1 MSINVFIEELVD
13 KLRSTL
19 SFFSVS
25 FNDKLVEALKKENDE
40 LKALKKEN
48 DYLGQ
53 LEQYWEAE
61 VFSLKKAAKA
71 DAKIIQDFRE
81 KEKTWKY
88 KAEIYIGYAVQP
100 HRLPHPTKRQAH
112 IKWLVDGIFLPPPL
126 REGTTTSG
134 WNLDKVVCPEIP
146 PMLI

>member
-1 MSINVFIEELVD
+1 MSINIFIEKLVD

-25 FNDKLVEALKKENDE
+25 FNEKLVEALKKENDE

-61 VFSLKKAAKA
+61 VFSLKEAAKA

-88 KAEIYIGYAVQP
+88 KAENIVGGALDSPAGQP
-100 HRLPHPTKRQAH
+100 GTREKGPVFLDGSPMDRSERQAH
-112 IKWLVDGIFLPPPL
+112 IEWLVDMIF
-126 REGTTTSG
+126 
-134 WNLDKVVCPEIP
+134 
-146 PMLI
+146 M

>member
-1 MSINVFIEELVD
+1 MSINVFIEKLVD
-13 KLRSTL
+13 KLRSSL

-61 VFSLKKAAKA
+61 VFSLKEAAKA

-81 KEKTWKY
+81 KQKTWKY
-88 KAEIYIGYAVQP
+88 KAEIYIGYASDTGL
-100 HRLPHPTKRQAH
+100 RNFLDGHPMDRSERQAH
-112 IKWLVDGIFLPPPL
+112 IEWLMYMIF
-126 REGTTTSG
+126 
-134 WNLDKVVCPEIP
+134 
-146 PMLI
+146 M

>member
-1 MSINVFIEELVD
+1 MSINVFIEKLVD
-13 KLRSTL
+13 KLRYTL

-61 VFSLKKAAKA
+61 VFSLKEAAKA

-88 KAEIYIGYAVQP
+88 KAVNIVGSAIDSPAGQP
-100 HRLPHPTKRQAH
+100 GTREKGPVFLDGSPMDRSERQAH
-112 IKWLVDGIFLPPPL
+112 IKWLVDVIF
-126 REGTTTSG
+126 
-134 WNLDKVVCPEIP
+134 
-146 PMLI
+146 M

>member
-1 MSINVFIEELVD
+1 MSINVFIEKLVD

-61 VFSLKKAAKA
+61 VFSLKEAAKA

-88 KAEIYIGYAVQP
+88 KAEIHLGGALDSPAGQP
-100 HRLPHPTKRQAH
+100 GTREKGPVFLDGSPMDRSERQAR
-112 IKWLVDGIFLPPPL
+112 IEWLVDGIF
-126 REGTTTSG
+126 
-134 WNLDKVVCPEIP
+134 K
-146 PMLI
+146 

>member
-1 MSINVFIEELVD
+1 MSINVFIEKLVD
-13 KLRSTL
+13 KLRSSL

-61 VFSLKKAAKA
+61 VFSLKEAAKA

-88 KAEIYIGYAVQP
+88 KAVNIVGSALDSPAREKGPVFLDGSP
-100 HRLPHPTKRQAH
+100 MDRSERQAH
-112 IKWLVDGIFLPPPL
+112 IKYLCHVIF
-126 REGTTTSG
+126 G
-134 WNLDKVVCPEIP
+134 
-146 PMLI
+146 

>member
-1 MSINVFIEELVD
+1 MSINVFIEKLVD

-53 LEQYWEAE
+53 YIVKFSFEAYSKQGAE
-61 VFSLKKAAKA
+61 VFSLKEAAKA

-88 KAEIYIGYAVQP
+88 KAVNIVGSALDSPAGQP
-100 HRLPHPTKRQAH
+100 GTREKGPVFLDGSPMDRSERQAH
-112 IKWLVDGIFLPPPL
+112 IKWLMDGIF
-126 REGTTTSG
+126 
-134 WNLDKVVCPEIP
+134 
-146 PMLI
+146 M

>member
-1 MSINVFIEELVD
+1 MSINVFIEKLVD

-53 LEQYWEAE
+53 YIVKFSFEEYSKLGAE
-61 VFSLKKAAKA
+61 VFSLKEAAKA

-88 KAEIYIGYAVQP
+88 KAEIYIGYASDTGLRNFLDGRP
-100 HRLPHPTKRQAH
+100 MDRSERQAH
-112 IKWLVDGIFLPPPL
+112 IKYLCHGIF
-126 REGTTTSG
+126 
-134 WNLDKVVCPEIP
+134 
-146 PMLI
+146 M